1 MKRSGLKLYA
11 VPTTAARV
19 VRRGWAFEVSLFR
32 ATIRINLV
40 LGG

>member
-11 VPTTAARV
+11 ASTTAARV
-19 VRRGWAFEVSLFR
+19 VRLGLAFEVSLFR

-40 LGG
+40 PGG

>member
-1 MKRSGLKLYA
+1 MSVRGLKLYA

-19 VRRGWAFEVSLFR
+19 VRLGLAFEVSLFR